1 MAWIRLFGVVLIFFA
16 AGPLIAGEDLIK
28 IEAGIVPRRLSR
40 GQEGKIVLKVSLK
53 KGIAISALPAFTI
66 EFEGNEDL
74 VFPKSFF
81 TGSDLT
87 LARVEIGGKECLDLR
102 APIEIPFTV
111 SPKARRGVYV
121 LRGRVKYFAFDLP
134 NGWCLKSS
142 TPFSTAYS
150 TWVVPIKSGIQP
162 D

>member
-1 MAWIRLFGVVLIFFA
+1 VKTARVRLLGAVLIFFA
-16 AGPLIAGEDLIK
+16 AGPLLAGEDLIK

-40 GQEGKIVLKVSLK
+40 GQGGKVVLKVGLK

-87 LARVEIGGKECLDLR
+87 LSRSKSEARN
-102 APIEIPFTV
+102 V
-111 SPKARRGVYV
+111 STSRR
-121 LRGRVKYFAFDLP
+121 R
-134 NGWCLKSS
+134 LKSLS
-142 TPFSTAYS
+142 RSDRRRDGGFMCFAA
-150 TWVVPIKSGIQP
+150 G
-162 D
+162 